1 MLCQNPAV
9 AEFDELKIPNAVR
22 PVAEEVIKITDE
34 VCAKLLDAE
43 YTALARQVVAKLARK
58 RPSPLL
64 SGRRATWAA
73 GVVYALGQVNF
84 LFDPSREPYRTADE
98 LGDAFGV
105 AKTTMGSKAKQVRD
119 MLKMD
124 YITPEFVRADVA
136 DDDAAVWIV
145 EVDGLVMDVRSL
157 SLDIQTKAF
166 ARRLHPVHP
175 ALGRDGS
182 RTAWILGQSGHEP
195 EEPRASARPWPE
207 PASGSQAGDQAGVCP
222 GGAPRRSPTA
232 GSTTRSRVT
241 GGPGRYRRGM
251 APTRGSSWT
260 SWIRTTRTSARSCS
274 RHSTSIWK
282 KRSSGMKRCRAPT
295 ASQ

>member
-1 MLCQNPAV
+1 VLCQNPAV

-136 DDDAAVWIV
+136 GDNPAVWFI
-145 EVDGLVMDVRSL
+145 EVDGLVIDARSL

-166 ARRLHPVHP
+166 ARGYIPYIP
-175 ALGRDGS
+175 ALGRDG
-182 RTAWILGQSGHEP
+182 TDALMDE
-195 EEPRASARPWPE
+195 ARRE
-207 PASGSQAGDQAGVCP
+207 GLFS
-222 GGAPRRSPTA
+222 
-232 GSTTRSRVT
+232 
-241 GGPGRYRRGM
+241 
-251 APTRGSSWT
+251 
-260 SWIRTTRTSARSCS
+260 
-274 RHSTSIWK
+274 
-282 KRSSGMKRCRAPT
+282 
-295 ASQ
+295 